1 MTRTANSFF
10 VISCTHAHLNLV
22 FGKTKGFG
30 EGGKGYHVSCF
41 PFETKTSVTIL
52 DPGDPVTPLP
62 YSSPTPPPENYRE
75 GVVEPPTV
83 QHTVLF
89 FSKRDNIVVIL
100 CVPRTTR
107 HAREGTVVPGDPVLC
122 TRGQFTCAVSSHWF
136 SAKGG
141 YEPDMSRML

>member
-41 PFETKTSVTIL
+41 PFETETSVTIL

-62 YSSPTPPPENYRE
+62 YSSPTLPPENYRE

-89 FSKRDNIVVIL
+89 FSMRDNTL
-100 CVPRTTR
+100 SPSVPPSLDQQGKDYKSPTF
-107 HAREGTVVPGDPVLC
+107 LL
-122 TRGQFTCAVSSHWF
+122 FTCENLKLS
-136 SAKGG
+136 
-141 YEPDMSRML
+141 

>member
-1 MTRTANSFF
+1 M
-10 VISCTHAHLNLV
+10 
-22 FGKTKGFG
+22 
-30 EGGKGYHVSCF
+30 
-41 PFETKTSVTIL
+41 

-62 YSSPTPPPENYRE
+62 YSSPTLPPENYRE

-122 TRGQFTCAVSSHWF
+122 TRGQFTLAVSSHGF
-136 SAKGG
+136 FCEKR
-141 YEPDMSRML
+141 YEPNMARTSQEPIRTDPPNRKTVFKTASSFSGDIVHPRTPKLGVW